1 MSWITQISDDFII
14 RTGDG
19 VDYKPL
25 WVNASVSKD
34 YNVSEFEFVN
44 LAGTLVDRRLPK
56 GNRYTLEIIFQGNDH
71 LDVAANFSK
80 SADNP
85 KFWSV
90 KHPFYGLIYV
100 QPLSINQSN
109 AELNTSKF
117 TIPVVE
123 TITEDVPKTHISDFD
138 SINTKK
144 ANIDET
150 AEGLVTLSLYAINR
164 DYTIKQNKKR
174 FDLSV
179 PIIKIPKQFET
190 YLNVFNQANS
200 LIDTATAS
208 PLLAMRALVSLITAP
223 SKFTASVSGRMATL
237 KDQFGILSDTVSGI
251 TQLQNKQLYQLQAGT
266 VISSMCNVVTTPITN
281 DFSNNKKVSAVS
293 ATINSTYT
301 KFLADL
307 DLLQS
312 INGGSVGSFIPDFNF
327 LFQLN
332 DLINST
338 NAYLLQAVIGARRE
352 HSIICEE
359 DTNIIILTHRFYG
372 LDEND
377 NNINE
382 LIDNNNLSLD
392 ELVLIKKGRKI
403 IYYV

>member
-1 MSWITQISDDFII
+1 MSWITQISDKLII

-19 VDYKPL
+19 VDYEPL
-25 WVNASVSKD
+25 WVNASVSKE

-56 GNRYTLEIIFQGNDH
+56 GNRYNLEIVFQGNDH
-71 LDVAANFSK
+71 LDVAAKFSK

-90 KHPFYGLIYV
+90 RHPFYGLIYV
-100 QPLSINQSN
+100 QPLSINQNNS
-109 AELNTSKF
+109 ELNTSKF

-123 TITEDVPKTHISDFD
+123 TITEDLPKTHISDFD
-138 SINTKK
+138 SINAVKS
-144 ANIDET
+144 NLDLL
-150 AEGLVTLSLYAINR
+150 AEGLVTLHFKTSLIA
-164 DYTIKQNKKR
+164 QNKKR

-179 PIIKIPKQFET
+179 PIIKIPKEFES

-200 LIDTATAS
+200 LIDSATAS
-208 PLLAMRALVSLITAP
+208 PLLAMRALVALITAP
-223 SKFTASVSGRMATL
+223 SKFVTSVSGRISTL
-237 KDQFGILSDTVSGI
+237 KNQFGILSDTVSGI

-266 VISSMCNVVTTPITN
+266 IISSMCNVVTSPITN

-293 ATINSTYT
+293 SSINSTYT
-301 KFLADL
+301 KFLSNL

-359 DTNIIILTHRFYG
+359 DTNIIILTHRFYS

-382 LIDNNNLSLD
+382 LIENNNLSLD